1 MENLCLYNAVRSV
14 PAEAQKQIDGGRLK
28 NKIEINPMW
37 RLKTL
42 TEQFGPCGIGWR
54 YEIIKQWLEPSTSE
68 EITAFTTINLYI
80 KYEGEWSEAIPGTG
94 GSSFLT
100 KEKDRL
106 YTNDNCYKMALTDA
120 LSVACKAL
128 GIGADI
134 YWDKDKKDQNSEY
147 ITAAQAKLLFV
158 GADQDTVKAV
168 IKEFGYESTKTILRK
183 DFDAIIKRLD
193 VEKQSSEPEFE
204 DELPYKSKV

>member
-1 MENLCLYNAVRSV
+1 MENNLNIYNAVRSV

-134 YWDKDKKDQNSEY
+134 YWDKDKKEQNFEY

-158 GADQDTVKAV
+158 GADQDIVKAV
-168 IKEFGYESTKTILRK
+168 ITEFGYESTKTILKK
-183 DFDAIIKRLD
+183 DFDNILKRLTD
-193 VEKQSSEPEFE
+193 AKLSKNKQLETTGEEK
-204 DELPYKSKV
+204 K